1 MNENLSLIVMCF
13 FLIASLAFLAD
24 QIISYH

>member
-13 FLIASLAFLAD
+13 FLVASIAFLAD

>member
-1 MNENLSLIVMCF
+1 MNENLSLIAMSF

>member
-13 FLIASLAFLAD
+13 FLVASLAFLAD